1 MVQCPS
7 CGRAQDARL
16 LCSECGS
23 PIPANL
29 DLFAALGLPRKL
41 IIDFRALEANYHDI
55 SRRIHPDRFAAKPAK
70 VRDASVRAT
79 ALVTR
84 AFRTLRDPVSR
95 GLYWLE
101 LNGHKLAEN
110 NKQVPPDLAELV
122 FEVQEQLA
130 ELKSVDGGSPEVRAD
145 VIVRQ
150 AALRGLIDALQAEL
164 LQNFGRFDAA
174 DEQSDAQFTELKAIL
189 SKLAYLRTL
198 LRDVEKGLDTNR
210 AA

>member
-1 MVQCPS
+1 
-7 CGRAQDARL
+7 
-16 LCSECGS
+16 
-23 PIPANL
+23 
-29 DLFAALGLPRKL
+29 
-41 IIDFRALEANYHDI
+41 
-55 SRRIHPDRFAAKPAK
+55 
-70 VRDASVRAT
+70 VRAT